1 MYVDMNNL
9 PEEFDSQKWIDQ
21 YKSYGMLIHDPTK
34 VINTIPPNTATT
46 GNGLWSQI
54 NSTIPPYTGT
64 TFEDPF
70 ETRLKEM
77 ENQMQLVQLELKLSR
92 LKVLSL
98 EGKFT
103 QEEIANIRKML
114 MSEDEASRT
123 VAESI
128 IQNS

>member
-1 MYVDMNNL
+1 MSKFTDRLATKGIVVM
-9 PEEFDSQKWIDQ
+9 
-21 YKSYGMLIHDPTK
+21 DPTK
-34 VINTIPPNTATT
+34 SINLPYDPTTT
-46 GNGLWSQI
+46 GQGLWSQLT
-54 NSTIPPYTGT
+54 STTPPYTST

-92 LKVLSL
+92 LKILSL

-103 QEEIANIRKML
+103 QEETANIRKML

-123 VAESI
+123 VANSI
-128 IQNS
+128 IENA

>member
-1 MYVDMNNL
+1 MYVGMNNL
-9 PEEFDSQKWIDQ
+9 PEENDPQKWIDQ

-46 GNGLWSQI
+46 GNGLWSQMTSK
-54 NSTIPPYTGT
+54 NPYS
-64 TFEDPF
+64 DPLHDPW
-70 ETRLKEM
+70 ETRLIEM
-77 ENQMQLVQLELKLSR
+77 EKQMELVQLELKLSR
-92 LKVLSL
+92 LKILSL

-103 QEEIANIRKML
+103 QEEISNIRKML

>member
-9 PEEFDSQKWIDQ
+9 PEEHDPQKWIDQ
-21 YKSYGMLIHDPTK
+21 YKAYGMLINDPTK
-34 VINTIPPNTATT
+34 VINTIPPNTTTT
-46 GNGLWSQI
+46 GNGLWSQMTS
-54 NSTIPPYTGT
+54 NNTYTGPIH
-64 TFEDPF
+64 DPW
-70 ETRLKEM
+70 ETRLIEM

-92 LKVLSL
+92 LKILSL